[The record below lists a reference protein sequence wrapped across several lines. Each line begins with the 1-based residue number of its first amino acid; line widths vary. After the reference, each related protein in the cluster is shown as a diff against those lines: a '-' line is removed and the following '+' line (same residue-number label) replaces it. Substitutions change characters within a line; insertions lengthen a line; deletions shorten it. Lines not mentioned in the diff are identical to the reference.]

1 MSDPNI
7 TKTDLVR
14 SIRESLGLP
23 PKENSPVRIDEAYN
37 TQAKKFKL
45 STELLSSKSKKHH
58 QDLQ

>member
-7 TKTDLVR
+7 TKSDLIQ

-23 PKENSPVRIDEAYN
+23 PKKESDSSVIVNESYA

-45 STELLSSKSKKHH
+45 STELLSSKNTMDK
-58 QDLQ
+58 